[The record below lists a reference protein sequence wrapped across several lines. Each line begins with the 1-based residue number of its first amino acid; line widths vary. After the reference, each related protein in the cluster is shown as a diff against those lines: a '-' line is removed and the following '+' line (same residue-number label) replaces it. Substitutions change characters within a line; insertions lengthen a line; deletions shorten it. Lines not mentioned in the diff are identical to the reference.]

1 MSSHKRKMIAP
12 IVVALIL
19 ILYYVAY
26 FALIMSLVGTV
37 GKILLGIIPLVF
49 AVLMIAVC
57 IERIKEIKQGEED
70 DLSQY

>member
-1 MSSHKRKMIAP
+1 MIAP
-12 IVVALIL
+12 IVVAALL
-19 ILYYVAY
+19 VLYYVAY
-26 FALIMSLVGTV
+26 FALIMSLVGAV

-70 DLSQY
+70 DLPEGLCGSDG

>member
-1 MSSHKRKMIAP
+1 MIAP
-12 IVVALIL
+12 IVVAALL
-19 ILYYVAY
+19 VLYYVAY
-26 FALIMSLVGTV
+26 FALIMSLVGIV